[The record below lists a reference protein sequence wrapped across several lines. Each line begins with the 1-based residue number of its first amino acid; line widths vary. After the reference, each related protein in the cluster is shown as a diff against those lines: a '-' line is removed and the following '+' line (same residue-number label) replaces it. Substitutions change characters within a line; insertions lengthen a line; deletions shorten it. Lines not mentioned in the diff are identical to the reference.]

1 MDREPI
7 FRDVELGQPEREAL
21 DRDGHVAFPG
31 LLAESARSRLARSL
45 SYIDSIAKDG
55 SPGHE
60 PSRFAAEY
68 DWYLESLIGH
78 PQLLGMARAILGEEI
93 RYDHCVT
100 LNRAGGNRG
109 ISWHTHDYSA
119 QDPTLGF
126 IRIFFY
132 VTGFAPDDG
141 GLKVVPGSHLFREQL
156 RGLND
161 RELCTGWLDGRR
173 HPMTGKPLRIRQL
186 AVPPGTVIVMWT
198 YALHAVTPRRPGS
211 GVRQCVVV
219 VYAYRN
225 PGQPSR
231 ARWISADYERRRI
244 RGAEGLLSLY

>member
-1 MDREPI
+1 MSWEPI
-7 FRDVELGQPEREAL
+7 FRDVDLGKSDREAL

-31 LLAESARSRLARSL
+31 LLTERACRRLARSL
-45 SYIDSIAKDG
+45 SYIDSIAAAG
-55 SPGHE
+55 NPGHE
-60 PSRFAAEY
+60 PNRFAAEY

-78 PQLLGMARAILGEEI
+78 PRMLGLARAILGREV
-93 RYDHCVT
+93 RYDHCAT
-100 LNRAGGNRG
+100 LNRAGGNPG
-109 ISWHTHDYSA
+109 ITWHRHGYSA
-119 QDPTLGF
+119 EDPGLGF

-156 RGLND
+156 HGLSD
-161 RELCTGWLDGRR
+161 RELRDGWLAGRR
-173 HPMTGKPLRIRQL
+173 HPT
-186 AVPPGTVIVMWT
+186 T
-198 YALHAVTPRRPGS
+198 ALHAVNPRRPGS
-211 GVRQCVVV
+211 DVRQCV

-231 ARWISADYERRRI
+231 ARWISADYEKRRI

>member
-1 MDREPI
+1 MSWEPI
-7 FRDVELGQPEREAL
+7 FRDVDLGKSDREAL

-31 LLAESARSRLARSL
+31 LLTERACRKLARSL
-45 SYIDSIAKDG
+45 SYIDSIAAAG
-55 SPGHE
+55 NPGHE
-60 PSRFAAEY
+60 PNRFAAEY

-78 PQLLGMARAILGEEI
+78 PQMLGLARAILGREI
-93 RYDHCVT
+93 RYDHCAT
-100 LNRAGGNRG
+100 LNRAGGNPG
-109 ISWHTHDYSA
+109 ITWHRHGYSA
-119 QDPTLGF
+119 EDPGLGF

-156 RGLND
+156 HGLSD
-161 RELCTGWLDGRR
+161 RELRDDWLAGRR
-173 HPMTGKPLRIRQL
+173 HPTTG
-186 AVPPGTVIVMWT
+186 
-198 YALHAVTPRRPGS
+198 LHAVNPRRPGS
-211 GVRQCVVV
+211 DVRQCV

-231 ARWISADYERRRI
+231 ARWISADYEKRRI